1 MKSYQYILLDWD
13 GNLAKTLHIW
23 LQATIDVLNKYD
35 HKHTEAEVIEGLPD
49 LQSLMGRLGIADVA
63 ETVDEIKIKV
73 QGLLPDVE
81 LYPDALYV
89 LEILKAKDKKLAL
102 VTSSNRHLVIDS
114 LKRYNLMKV
123 FDVIVAREDVTHA
136 KPHPEPLEIAINKFK
151 APRADTIMI
160 GDTEKDV
167 GAANNAGIDSI
178 LFFPPEHKRFYDID
192 KLKKHKPTHIVS
204 DFRHIIEI
212 VG

>member
-1 MKSYQYILLDWD
+1 MSSYQYILLDWD
-13 GNLAKTLHIW
+13 GNLAQTLHIW
-23 LQATIDVLNKYD
+23 LKATIDILNKYD
-35 HKHTEAEVIEGLPD
+35 HKHNEAEVIEGLPD
-49 LQSLMGRLGIADVA
+49 LQSLMGRLGIEDV
-63 ETVDEIKIKV
+63 EGTVDEIKVKV
-73 QGLLPDVE
+73 QNLLPDVE

-89 LEILKAKDKKLAL
+89 LETLKSKGKKLAL
-102 VTSSNRHLVIDS
+102 VTSSNHHLVIDS

-151 APRADTIMI
+151 APKAETVMI
-160 GDTEKDV
+160 GDTDNDIA
-167 GAANNAGIDSI
+167 AANNVGIDSI

-192 KLKKHKPTHIVS
+192 RLKDHKPTYIVS
-204 DFRHIIEI
+204 DFRHILDI

>member
-23 LQATIDVLNKYD
+23 LQATIDVLNKYG
-35 HKHTEAEVIEGLPD
+35 HIHTETEVINGLPD
-49 LQSLMGRLGIADVA
+49 LQSLMKHLGITDV
-63 ETVDEIKIKV
+63 EGIVDEIKARV
-73 QGLLPDVE
+73 QDLLPNVE

-89 LEILKAKDKKLAL
+89 LEILKSKGKKLAL
-102 VTSSNRHLVIDS
+102 VSSSNRHLVVHS
-114 LKRYNLMKV
+114 LTKYNLMKI
-123 FDVIVAREDVTHA
+123 FEVIVTREDVTHA

-151 APRADTIMI
+151 SPKADTIMI
-160 GDTEKDV
+160 GDTDKDI

-192 KLKKHKPTHIVS
+192 KLKEHQPTYIVS
-204 DFRHIIEI
+204 DFKEVLDI
-212 VG
+212 VN